1 MKYIKLFENF
11 DTTNQNPNSITLS
24 FNGQSG
30 YNKFKDQYWPKLD
43 RDGGP
48 ASVVYQADGWV
59 ANWTSLQGDGHPNAG
74 EDGLIMRS
82 GIYYPL
88 FKIQDGQRSAEGEW
102 TYLSYSKE
110 NNEILIISSREHS
123 DMGIRI
129 SREISKHPQGTQWY
143 TKFEKVEAG
152 EVDDRGYFKIVEVK

>member
-88 FKIQDGQRSAEGEW
+88 FKIQDGGWGQSQYNGYRSWKNQRQHVGRGARDFRSEALHENIFALW
-102 TYLSYSKE
+102 ISY
-110 NNEILIISSREHS
+110 H
-123 DMGIRI
+123 
-129 SREISKHPQGTQWY
+129 
-143 TKFEKVEAG
+143 V
-152 EVDDRGYFKIVEVK
+152 